1 MVAGFAIWRNI
12 VAMRQKADPVS
23 EHLKAALEFL
33 GREAIARPKPARGK
47 AAGTRRQGT
56 VSARGAPEPTEQ
68 PILQTSAIDQLA
80 RKLDVAEVVVLDVSR
95 IPLRTFHRRQ
105 SENQPLTATEADR
118 VLRIARVARE
128 AERVFG
134 DARKARQWLTTP
146 SAILGEVPLRLL
158 STDAGARDVE
168 AELGRIDWGEY
179 A

>member
-1 MVAGFAIWRNI
+1 
-12 VAMRQKADPVS
+12 MRQARGEIS
-23 EHLKAALEFL
+23 EHLRAALEFL
-33 GREAIARPKPARGK
+33 GRDVLARPKAPRGK
-47 AAGTRRQGT
+47 AAAARRRGAAI
-56 VSARGAPEPTEQ
+56 ARGRSEPDEQ
-68 PILQTSAIDQLA
+68 PRLQASAIDQLA

-95 IPLRTFHRRQ
+95 IPVRTFHRRQ

-134 DARKARQWLTTP
+134 DARKARRWLTTP
-146 SAILGEVPLRLL
+146 SAVLGEVPLRLL

>member
-1 MVAGFAIWRNI
+1 
-12 VAMRQKADPVS
+12 MRQRVEPVS

-33 GREAIARPKPARGK
+33 GRDVIARPKTPRGK
-47 AAGTRRQGT
+47 AAGTRRPGAM
-56 VSARGAPEPTEQ
+56 SARGVAEPVEQ
-68 PILQTSAIDQLA
+68 PILHPSAIDQLA
-80 RKLDVAEVVVLDVSR
+80 RKLDVAQLVVLDVSR

-105 SENQPLTATEADR
+105 SANQPLTATEADR

-134 DARKARQWLTTP
+134 DARKARRWLTTP
-146 SAILGEVPLRLL
+146 SAVLGEVPLRLL